1 MNSTLKANDYNFHYL
16 EAGSGQPLVFVHGSL
31 LDQRYWGDEVEH
43 FAAHFDTIAL
53 SRRHHWPNP
62 PKGDFS
68 YTSVEQTDDV
78 IAFLQS
84 LEAGPVHL
92 VGHSY
97 GGYIAARIGYLRP
110 DLLLSLTLME
120 PSGPIEGAAQE
131 LSRVAY
137 HQLGADWVR
146 QGQAAEGVAHFLDTV
161 CFEPKWED
169 GSADYKAMTLDNAHT
184 ITEQVREIRPT
195 LRASDLSAIT
205 CPVLLMIGER
215 SISPFPETLDR
226 LQQLMPHAQR
236 VTIPDASHMMN
247 IDNPPAFLD
256 ALEEFLSKSSYGG
269 CSRLTSNHM
278 QSAA

>member
-1 MNSTLKANDYNFHYL
+1 MNSILKANDYDFHYL

-31 LDQRYWGDEVEH
+31 LDQRYWSDEVEH

-53 SRRHHWPNP
+53 SRRHHWPNL

-84 LEAGPVHL
+84 LESGPVHL

-120 PSGPIEGAAQE
+120 PGGPIEGAAQE

-137 HQLGADWVR
+137 HQLGADLVR
-146 QGQAAEGVAHFLDTV
+146 EGQTAEGVAHFLDTV
-161 CFEPKWED
+161 CSEPKWAD
-169 GSADYKAMTLDNAHT
+169 GSADYQAMTLDNAHT
-184 ITEQVREIRPT
+184 ITEQVLEIRPT
-195 LRASDLSAIT
+195 LCASDLSAIT
-205 CPVLLMIGER
+205 CPVLLMIGEH
-215 SISPFPETLDR
+215 SISPFPENLDR
-226 LQQLMPHAQR
+226 LQQLIPQAQR
-236 VTIPDASHMMN
+236 ITLPKASHMMN
-247 IDNPPAFLD
+247 IDNHSAFQD
-256 ALEEFLSKSSYGG
+256 ALEEFLASTQFSH
-269 CSRLTSNHM
+269 L
-278 QSAA
+278 QDLA